1 MSPQYRARPLSILL
15 LVLMAIQAFLGLVFS
30 GEYRDAD
37 WIVATWWGND
47 WVTLV
52 LAVPLLI
59 AALVLAM
66 RGSTRGVLLW
76 AGMLAYAAYN
86 YAYYLLGAAL
96 NRFFA
101 LYVVCAIA
109 SVAALVMLL
118 VDIDA
123 RAIAAR
129 FAARTP
135 VRLAGGYLMF
145 TAAGLSAVWIGTW
158 AAYAFA
164 GRPTP
169 VEPDAFQLVA
179 ALDLTT
185 MVPVLALGGYLLF
198 RRRAWGY
205 VIAALGSIQAALYLL
220 VLSVNSV
227 IAIQRGLVEAPGELP
242 IWGPLLLGTGLVAG
256 TLLVNVGGGAVGETA
271 E

>member
-1 MSPQYRARPLSILL
+1 MRPLHRAQPLSIMLL
-15 LVLMAIQAFLGLVFS
+15 TLMAAQASLGLVFS
-30 GEYRDAD
+30 GEYRDAE

-52 LAVPLLI
+52 LAVPLF
-59 AALVLAM
+59 AAGLVLAR
-66 RGSTRGVLLW
+66 RGSTRGVLIW

-96 NRFFA
+96 NRFFI
-101 LYVVCAIA
+101 LYVVCVVAA
-109 SVAALVMLL
+109 VAALVMLL
-118 VDIDA
+118 AELDV

-129 FAARTP
+129 FAAKTP
-135 VRLAGGYLMF
+135 VRRAGGYLIF
-145 TAAGLSAVWIGTW
+145 TAVGLSAVWIGMW

-169 VEPDAFQLVA
+169 VETEAFQLVA

-185 MVPVLALGGYLLF
+185 MVPVLAWGGYLLS

-205 VIAALGSIQAALYLL
+205 VIAALGSIQATLYLL

-227 IAIQRGLVEAPGELP
+227 IAVRSGLVEAPGELP

-256 TLLVNVGGGAVGETA
+256 VLLAHVGEVTA
-271 E
+271 GEQVG

>member
-1 MSPQYRARPLSILL
+1 MRVPHRARPLSLL
-15 LVLMAIQAFLGLVFS
+15 LVALMATQALLGLMFS
-30 GEYRDAD
+30 SEYRDAD

-52 LAVPLLI
+52 LAVPLFLYS
-59 AALVLAM
+59 LPLAK

-96 NRFFA
+96 NRFFI
-101 LYVVCAIA
+101 LYVICTIVA
-109 SVAALVMLL
+109 VAALVMLL
-118 VDIDA
+118 SEIDVPA
-123 RAIAAR
+123 VKAR
-129 FAARTP
+129 FTARTP
-135 VRLAGGYLMF
+135 VRFAGGFLMF
-145 TAAGLSAVWIGTW
+145 TAVGLSAVWIGLW
-158 AAYAFA
+158 AAYAFV

-169 VEPDAFQLVA
+169 VETEAFQLVA

-185 MVPVLALGGYLLF
+185 MVPVLALGGYLLI
-198 RRRAWGY
+198 RRRPWGY

-220 VLSVNSV
+220 VLSVNSA

-242 IWGPLLLGTGLVAG
+242 VWGPLLLGTGLVAG
-256 TLLVNVGGGAVGETA
+256 VLLLNVSEDAAREWAG
-271 E
+271 

>member
-1 MSPQYRARPLSILL
+1 MRRQHRARALSLLL
-15 LVLMAIQAFLGLVFS
+15 LVLMATQATLGLTLH
-30 GEYRDAD
+30 GEYRDAA

-47 WVTLV
+47 WVTLA
-52 LAVPLLI
+52 LGVPLLGT
-59 AALVLAM
+59 ALVLSK
-66 RGSTRGVLLW
+66 RGSTRGLLLW
-76 AGMLAYAAYN
+76 AGVLAYAAYN

-101 LYVVCAIA
+101 LYVVCAVV
-109 SVAALVMLL
+109 SVSALVMVLAN
-118 VDIDA
+118 VDA
-123 RAIAAR
+123 RAIASR
-129 FAARTP
+129 FSAKTP
-135 VRLAGGYLMF
+135 VRLVGGYLMF
-145 TAAGLSAVWIGTW
+145 TAVGLSAVWLGMW

-169 VEPDAFQLVA
+169 VETEAFHLVA

-198 RRRAWGY
+198 RRRDWGY
-205 VIAALGSIQAALYLL
+205 VTAALGSIQATLYLL

-242 IWGPLLLGTGLVAG
+242 IWGPLLLGTVLAAG
-256 TLLVNVGGGAVGETA
+256 ALLAHVSDSAPEKIA

>member
-1 MSPQYRARPLSILL
+1 MSSPHRARPLSVLL
-15 LVLMAIQAFLGLVFS
+15 LALMAAQASLGLVFS
-30 GEYRDAD
+30 GEYRDAE

-47 WVTLV
+47 WVTLA
-52 LAVPLLI
+52 LAAPLL
-59 AALVLAM
+59 AAGLSMAR

-96 NRFFA
+96 NRFFM
-101 LYVVCAIA
+101 LYVIGVVAA
-109 SVAALVMLL
+109 VAALVMLL
-118 VDIDA
+118 ADVDA
-123 RAIAAR
+123 RVIAAR
-129 FAARTP
+129 FAEKTP
-135 VRLAGGYLMF
+135 VKRAGGYLIF
-145 TAAGLSAVWIGTW
+145 TAVGLSAVWIGMW

-169 VEPDAFQLVA
+169 VETDAFQLVA
-179 ALDLTT
+179 ALDLSM
-185 MVPVLALGGYLLF
+185 MVPVLALGGHLLF

-205 VIAALGSIQAALYLL
+205 VIAALGSIQATLYLL

-242 IWGPLLLGTGLVAG
+242 IWGPLFLGTGLVAVV
-256 TLLVNVGGGAVGETA
+256 LLANVRDEARGL
-271 E
+271 

>member
-1 MSPQYRARPLSILL
+1 MSSPRRARPLSILL
-15 LVLMAIQAFLGLVFS
+15 LALMAIQAFLGLVFS
-30 GEYRDAD
+30 GEYRDAA

-52 LAVPLLI
+52 IAVPLLV
-59 AALVLAM
+59 AGLSLAK

-96 NRFFA
+96 NRFFI
-101 LYVVCAIA
+101 LYVVCVVAA
-109 SVAALVMLL
+109 VAALVMLL
-118 VDIDA
+118 VDVDA

-129 FAARTP
+129 FAEKTP
-135 VRLAGGYLMF
+135 VRRAGGYLMF
-145 TAAGLSAVWIGTW
+145 TAVGLSVVWVGTW

-169 VEPDAFQLVA
+169 VETDAFQLVA

-185 MVPVLALGGYLLF
+185 MVPALALGGYLLF
-198 RRRAWGY
+198 HRRAWGY
-205 VIAALGSIQAALYLL
+205 VIAALGSIQATLYLL

-256 TLLVNVGGGAVGETA
+256 VLLMNVGDDAAGETA
-271 E
+271 R

>member
-1 MSPQYRARPLSILL
+1 MNPLHRARPLSILL
-15 LVLMAIQAFLGLVFS
+15 LVLMATQASLGLVFR
-30 GEYRDAD
+30 GEYRDAG

-52 LAVPLLI
+52 LAVPLL
-59 AALVLAM
+59 ACGLMLAK
-66 RGSTRGVLLW
+66 RGSARGVLIW
-76 AGMLAYAAYN
+76 AGMLAYGAYN

-96 NRFFA
+96 NRFFI
-101 LYVVCAIA
+101 LYAICVVAA
-109 SVAALVMLL
+109 VAALVMLL
-118 VDIDA
+118 VDVDA

-135 VRLAGGYLMF
+135 VRRAGGYLMF
-145 TAAGLSAVWIGTW
+145 TAVGLSAVWIGTW

-169 VEPDAFQLVA
+169 VETEAFQLVA
-179 ALDLTT
+179 ALDLTV

-198 RRRAWGY
+198 RRRVWGY
-205 VIAALGSIQAALYLL
+205 VIAALGGIQAALYLL
-220 VLSVNSV
+220 VLSLNSV

-242 IWGPLLLGTGLVAG
+242 IWGSLLLGTGLVVG
-256 TLLVNVGGGAVGETA
+256 VLLVNVGDGDAGESA

>member
-1 MSPQYRARPLSILL
+1 MSSPHRARSLSVLL
-15 LVLMAIQAFLGLVFS
+15 LMLMAAQASLGLVFS
-30 GEYRDAD
+30 GEYRDAE

-47 WVTLV
+47 WVTLL
-52 LAVPLLI
+52 LAVPLL
-59 AALVLAM
+59 AAGLMLAK

-96 NRFFA
+96 NRFFI
-101 LYVVCAIA
+101 LYVICSVVA
-109 SVAALVMLL
+109 VAALVLLL
-118 VDIDA
+118 VEVDV
-123 RAIAAR
+123 RAIAAC
-129 FAARTP
+129 FATRTP

-145 TAAGLSAVWIGTW
+145 TAVGLSAVWIGTW

-169 VEPDAFQLVA
+169 VETEAFQLVA

-198 RRRAWGY
+198 RRNAWGY
-205 VIAALGSIQAALYLL
+205 VIAAFGSIQATLYLL
-220 VLSVNSV
+220 VLSVNSAV
-227 IAIQRGLVEAPGELP
+227 AIQRGLVEAPGELP
-242 IWGPLLLGTGLVAG
+242 IWGPLLVGTGLVACV
-256 TLLVNVGGGAVGETA
+256 LLASVTGGATKEMA

>member
-1 MSPQYRARPLSILL
+1 MSPLRRARRLSLL
-15 LVLMAIQAFLGLVFS
+15 LLALMAIQASLGLVFS
-30 GEYRDAD
+30 GEYRDAG

-52 LAVPLLI
+52 LAVPLL
-59 AALVLAM
+59 AAGASLAR

-96 NRFFA
+96 NRFFM

-109 SVAALVMLL
+109 AVAALVMLL
-118 VDIDA
+118 SGVDA
-123 RAIAAR
+123 RAVAAR
-129 FAARTP
+129 FVARTP
-135 VRLAGGYLMF
+135 ARPAGGFLMF
-145 TAAGLSAVWIGTW
+145 TAVGLAAVWTVTW

-169 VEPDAFQLVA
+169 VETDAFQLVA

-185 MVPVLALGGYLLF
+185 MVPVLALGGYLLL
-198 RRRAWGY
+198 RRRVWGY
-205 VIAALGSIQAALYLL
+205 VIAGLGSIQAALYLL

-227 IAIQRGLVEAPGELP
+227 IAVQRGLAEAPGELP
-242 IWGPLLLGTGLVAG
+242 IWGPLLVGTGLVAG
-256 TLLVNVGGGAVGETA
+256 VLLVSVQDDLPGETD